1 MVLHFLQHHEKK
13 IAVCRC
19 TPRCSNAVDFRTDT
33 TSMLTD
39 LPFDIASLH
48 AAYADGLAP
57 AEVLAEAQRRLAAVD
72 DPGIFLHLTGAAALA
87 DQLGALGPFDPVAKP
102 LWGIPFAIKDNIDA
116 AGAPTTAACP
126 DYAYEVREDAFVLAQ
141 LRAAGAVLV
150 GKTNLDQFATGLVGV
165 RTPYPVPKNAIDPAI
180 VPGGSSSG
188 SAVAVAHGLV
198 SFSLGTDTAGS
209 GRVPA
214 ALNGIVGL
222 KPTLGTIS
230 ATGVVPACR
239 TLDTV
244 SVFALT
250 VDDAWRVFHVAARFD
265 PTDAYARP
273 IPVPAQPC
281 ATPAIRIGVPDAA
294 TRKFFGDT
302 VQAASYA
309 ATVDTLS
316 GLGATITEIDFTP
329 LYQIA
334 ELLYEGA
341 WVAERYSVIE
351 SLLKTRPEALLP
363 VTRAIIGKAEQF
375 SSADVFRGLYR
386 LKALLRD
393 AEAAISGVDALCVPS
408 IPGFCTVAELE
419 ADPVG
424 PNSRLGTYTN
434 FVNLMDLCA
443 LTVPVA
449 RRSDG
454 RPGSVTLIGPCGQD
468 ARLAGLG
475 SVLQRH
481 FGVSPGATGWPLPQ
495 RAAPAP
501 APAPGADEIAV
512 AAVGAHMSGLPLN
525 HELTRLGARFLRAA
539 RTAPNY
545 RLYRLAGGPPY
556 RPGLV
561 RSAAGEAI
569 EIEVWAVPLD
579 RFGEFMQGIPQPLGI
594 GTLDLDDGSQVK
606 GFVCEAIGTEGAED
620 VSRFGGWRAYL
631 AAAAN

>member
-1 MVLHFLQHHEKK
+1 
-13 IAVCRC
+13 
-19 TPRCSNAVDFRTDT
+19 
-33 TSMLTD
+33 MLND
-39 LPFDIASLH
+39 LPFDIARLH
-48 AAYADGLAP
+48 AAYADGLDP
-57 AEVLAEAQRRLAAVD
+57 AEVLAEFQRRLAAVD
-72 DPGIFLHLTGAAALA
+72 DAGIFLHLTPAPALA
-87 DQLGALGPFDPVAKP
+87 DQVAALGPFDPVAKP

-126 DYAYEVREDAFVLAQ
+126 DYRYEVREDAFVLAQ
-141 LRAAGAVLV
+141 LRAAGAILV

-165 RTPYPVPKNAIDPAI
+165 RTPYPVPKNAIDPAL

-198 SFSLGTDTAGS
+198 SFALGTDTAGS

-214 ALNGIVGL
+214 GLNNIVGL
-222 KPTLGTIS
+222 KPTLGAIS

-250 VDDAWRVFHVAARFD
+250 VDDAWRVFHAAARFD
-265 PTDAYARP
+265 ANDAYARP
-273 IPVPAQPC
+273 IPVPAQPA
-281 ATPAIRIGVPDAA
+281 ATPAIRLGVPNAA
-294 TRKFFGDT
+294 TRKFFGDA
-302 VQAASYA
+302 VQADSFA
-309 ATVDTLS
+309 ATLDA
-316 GLGATITEIDFTP
+316 LGAMGASITELDFTP

-334 ELLYEGA
+334 ELLYEGP
-341 WVAERYSVIE
+341 WVGERYSVVE
-351 SLLKTRPEALLP
+351 SLLMTKPEALLP

-393 AEAAISGVDALCVPS
+393 AEAAIAGVDALCVPTM
-408 IPGFCTVAELE
+408 PTVCTVAELD

-443 LTVPVA
+443 LAVPVA
-449 RRSDG
+449 ARSDG
-454 RPGSVTLIGPCGQD
+454 RPGSVTLIGPRGQD
-468 ARLAGLG
+468 ACLAGLG
-475 SVLQRH
+475 RALQQH
-481 FGVSPGATGWPLPQ
+481 FGVSPGATGWTLPAVE
-495 RAAPAP
+495 AAVPEA
-501 APAPGADEIAV
+501 GADEIAV

-525 HELTRLGARFLRAA
+525 HELTRLGARFLRATT
-539 RTAPNY
+539 TAPCY

-556 RPGLV
+556 RPGLI
-561 RSAAGEAI
+561 RAEAGEAI
-569 EIEVWAVPLD
+569 AIELWALPRA

-594 GTLDLDDGSQVK
+594 GTLDLADGSQVK
-606 GFVCEAIGTEGAED
+606 GFICEPIGTAGAED

-631 AAAAN
+631 AAAAH

>member
-1 MVLHFLQHHEKK
+1 
-13 IAVCRC
+13 
-19 TPRCSNAVDFRTDT
+19 
-33 TSMLTD
+33 MLTD
-39 LPFDIASLH
+39 LPFDIASLQR
-48 AAYADGLAP
+48 AYADGLDP
-57 AEVLAEAQRRLAAVD
+57 AEVLTECRRRIDALD
-72 DPGIFLHLTGAAALA
+72 DPGIFLHRVSESRLA
-87 DQLGALGPFDPVAKP
+87 DQLAALGPFDPVARP

-116 AGAPTTAACP
+116 VGAPTTAACP
-126 DYAYEVREDAFVLAQ
+126 EYSYEVSADAFVVAR
-141 LRAAGAVLV
+141 LRAAGALLI

-165 RTPYPVPKNAIDPAI
+165 RTPYPAPKNALDPAI

-188 SAVAVAHGLV
+188 SAVAVAQGLV

-244 SVFALT
+244 SIFALT
-250 VDDAWRVFHVAARFD
+250 VDDAWRAFHVAAAFD
-265 PTDAYARP
+265 ADDAYSRP
-273 IPVPAQPC
+273 IPVPDMPV
-281 ATPAIRIGVPDAA
+281 ATPQVRIGVPDDA
-294 TRKFFGDT
+294 TRQFFGDA
-302 VQAASYA
+302 VQAASFDH
-309 ATVDTLS
+309 T
-316 GLGATITEIDFTP
+316 LGALEAMGGQIVPIDFTP

-334 ELLYEGA
+334 DLLYEGA
-341 WVAERYSVIE
+341 WVAERYTVIE
-351 SLLKTRPEALLP
+351 SLLKVKPDALLP
-363 VTRAIIGKAEQF
+363 VTRAIISKAEQF

-393 AEAAISGVDALCVPS
+393 AEAAIAGVDVLCVPS
-408 IPGFCTVAELE
+408 MPTFYSVVDLE

-443 LTVPVA
+443 LAVPVA
-449 RRSDG
+449 PREDG
-454 RPGSVTLIGPCGQD
+454 RPGSVTLIGPKGQD

-475 SVLQRH
+475 VLLQQH
-481 FGVSPGATGWPLPQ
+481 FDAPLGATGWRLPDV
-495 RAAPAP
+495 APP
-501 APAPGADEIAV
+501 APAPGADEMAV
-512 AAVGAHMSGLPLN
+512 VAVGAHMSGLPLN
-525 HELTRLGARFLRAA
+525 HELTRLGARFLREA
-539 RTAPNY
+539 RTAPCY

-561 RSAAGEAI
+561 RVAEGESIAV
-569 EIEVWAVPLD
+569 EVWALPVS

-594 GTLDLDDGSQVK
+594 GTLDLADGSQAK